1 MAIVATGTVTSFAG
15 VAPPSNAPLIM
26 TVSRTSNPEPAALRT
41 TPVTSPLPL
50 VVISKVASIPSNSP
64 TPAVAVNVVDAV

>member
-1 MAIVATGTVTSFAG
+1 
-15 VAPPSNAPLIM
+15 M

-41 TPVTSPLPL
+41 TAVTSPLPL